1 MTLLDI
7 FTNNL
12 PDGQVTQVSIGLHWT
27 AVVVENDYG
36 RACGLATTL
45 IPTGEHHGSADV
57 PEAGSLTNKSAHEII
72 QTFGNVSQVMN
83 SVAIATINAVLPQ
96 TPSLWVDMNAEDVI
110 KKNGK
115 GKRVV
120 IVGSFPFVD
129 RLREKVGELVVIEK
143 TPKPGE
149 VSAERAPD
157 FIPLADVVAITG
169 MTIINQ
175 TFESLFK
182 LCSPQATVLVLGP
195 STPLCPELLKHGIQL
210 LSGSIVTNI
219 DSVVKAASQGAN
231 FRQLHKMGV
240 RLVTISAQ

>member
-1 MTLLDI
+1 
-7 FTNNL
+7 
-12 PDGQVTQVSIGLHWT
+12 
-27 AVVVENDYG
+27 VVVENDSG

-57 PEAGSLTNKSAHEII
+57 PEAGSLTNKSAYEII

-96 TPSLWVDMNAEDVI
+96 TPSQWVDMNAEDVI

-157 FIPLADVVAITG
+157 FIPSADVVAITG

-240 RLVTISAQ
+240 RLVTISAE

>member
-1 MTLLDI
+1 MTLLDVV
-7 FTNNL
+7 TNNL
-12 PDGQVTQVSIGLHWT
+12 PDGRVTQVCIGLHWT
-27 AVVVENDYG
+27 AVVVENDSG

-57 PEAGSLTNKSAHEII
+57 PDAGQLTEKYAHEII
-72 QTFGNVSQVMN
+72 KTFGNVSDVMN

-96 TPSLWVDMNAEDVI
+96 TPSLWVDKNAEEVI
-110 KKNGK
+110 GRNGK
-115 GKRVV
+115 EKKVV

-149 VSAERAPD
+149 ISAERAPE
-157 FIPLADVVAITG
+157 FIPSADVVAITG

-175 TFESLFK
+175 TFEPLLK
-182 LCSPQATVLVLGP
+182 LCSPKATVLVLGP
-195 STPLCPELLKHGIQL
+195 STPLCPELFKYGVHL

-219 DSVVKAASQGAN
+219 DSVVKAAGQGAN
-231 FRQLHKMGV
+231 FRQLHKIGV
-240 RLVTISAQ
+240 RLVTISTQ

>member
-7 FTNNL
+7 VTNNL

-27 AVVVENDYG
+27 AVVVENDSG

-57 PEAGSLTNKSAHEII
+57 PEAGSLTNKSAYEII

-157 FIPLADVVAITG
+157 FIPSADVVAITG

-240 RLVTISAQ
+240 RLVTISAE

>member
-1 MTLLDI
+1 MTIMDI
-7 FTNNL
+7 VTNNL

-27 AVVVENDYG
+27 AVVVENDSG

-57 PEAGSLTNKSAHEII
+57 PEAGSLTNKSAYEII

-157 FIPLADVVAITG
+157 FIPSADVVAITG

-240 RLVTISAQ
+240 RLVTISAE

>member
-1 MTLLDI
+1 MTIMDI
-7 FTNNL
+7 VTNNL

-27 AVVVENDYG
+27 AVVVENDSG

-57 PEAGSLTNKSAHEII
+57 PEAGSLTNKSAYEII

-157 FIPLADVVAITG
+157 FIPSANVVAITG

-240 RLVTISAQ
+240 RLVTISAE